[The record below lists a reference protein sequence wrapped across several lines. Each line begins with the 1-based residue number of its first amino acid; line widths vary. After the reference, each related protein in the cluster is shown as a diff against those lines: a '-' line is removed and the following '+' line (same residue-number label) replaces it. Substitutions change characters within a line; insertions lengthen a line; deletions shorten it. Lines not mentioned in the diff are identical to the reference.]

1 MLDDAGMD
9 RLLTASLAS
18 AVPQLGPAFD
28 ARVMRRVRPRRLTPS
43 GRLLLTAYTVAASAA
58 TAWAMWGLGPGV
70 IAAGLAA
77 VTSVAAG
84 AGAYGRRLAGH

>member
-1 MLDDAGMD
+1 M
-9 RLLTASLAS
+9 
-18 AVPQLGPAFD
+18 
-28 ARVMRRVRPRRLTPS
+28 
-43 GRLLLTAYTVAASAA
+43 
-58 TAWAMWGLGPGV
+58 AWAMWGLGPGV